1 MFYLKDKRCYLSG
14 AIEYSQEDNWRDLP
28 KQILTE
34 KFGVK
39 RARREQGCMGGS
51 RHGAEVRGKK

>member
-28 KQILTE
+28 KQILKDQFNVNVFDLTE
-34 KFGVK
+34 T
-39 RARREQGCMGGS
+39 
-51 RHGAEVRGKK
+51 EVNSLLEIIDAIKS